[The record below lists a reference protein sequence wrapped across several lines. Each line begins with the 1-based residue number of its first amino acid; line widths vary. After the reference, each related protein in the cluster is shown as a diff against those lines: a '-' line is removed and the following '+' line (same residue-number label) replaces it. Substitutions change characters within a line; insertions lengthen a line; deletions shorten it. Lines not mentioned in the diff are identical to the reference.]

1 MRKARP
7 TLLIVLAIALGA
19 CSGAAT
25 TVSTT
30 TTQAAV
36 QIPSS
41 RGRSPTSLSTDY
53 ENALPVASQLLMG
66 ILKLEG
72 TGLAV
77 TAEQASTLLPLWTQY
92 ETLDR
97 NIMPGSGQTASGAD
111 TTDAQAQTDAIVA
124 QIQAAMTADQIRAIA
139 GMRLTPESAQTIL
152 SDLGIT
158 LGGPG
163 QNSGG
168 QQPPAMPGANGQQP
182 PAVPGGDG
190 QQPSSGGQ
198 QPQGTPMPGGPGGG
212 QAQGNG
218 APGFGGPNSVLPL
231 GVASVLIQLLQGRSG
246 VPTSTPDTTA
256 PGAAMSGAPGGP
268 SSNASVTLSGAYALN
283 SGSTK
288 LDGQTFTASNDDQS
302 AIYVSDTGKLTLTNA
317 TITTSGNTSSQ
328 DSSSFY
334 GLNAAV
340 LAAAGG
346 SVDLSDSTVSTT
358 GTGANGVFATGD
370 GSTVNLSN
378 VTIEAT
384 ADGAHGVMA
393 TQGGTM
399 TLTNVDMSTAGSSS
413 SAIATDRGG
422 GTITVTGGIVTASG
436 MNSAGIYSTGDI
448 TVAGGTFNITG
459 AEAAVIEGAN
469 SITLV
474 DSDLTSTKSGKW
486 GVMIYQSM
494 SGDAEGTQGI
504 FTMTGGSLAYTP
516 TDGPLFYVT
525 NSTGVIMLKGVS
537 LTADSGTLVK
547 AAAGNWGS
555 SGSNGGTV
563 ILTAD
568 GQVLEG
574 NLIAD
579 SISSITAMLKNGSS
593 LAGAINADPTAKA
606 ASLSLDASSTW
617 TVTADSYLTV
627 LSDAAGISGST
638 ITNITGNG
646 HTVYYDATNSANRA
660 LGGKTYSLVNGGQL
674 TPMK

>member
-36 QIPSS
+36 QISSS

-92 ETLDR
+92 ETLNR

-111 TTDAQAQTDAIVA
+111 TTDAQAQIDAIVA

-163 QNSGG
+163 QNAGG

-182 PAVPGGDG
+182 PAAPGGNG
-190 QQPSSGGQ
+190 QQPPSGGQ
-198 QPQGTPMPGGPGGG
+198 QPQG
-212 QAQGNG
+212 NG
-218 APGFGGPNSVLPL
+218 APGVGGPGDMLPP
-231 GVASVLIQLLQGRSG
+231 GVVGALIQLLQGRSG
-246 VPTSTPDTTA
+246 VPTSTPD
-256 PGAAMSGAPGGP
+256 AAASGVAMPGAPGGP
-268 SSNASVTLSGAYALN
+268 SSSTSVTLSGAYTLN
-283 SGSTK
+283 SGSTL
-288 LDGQTFTASNDDQS
+288 LDGQTFTASDDDQS
-302 AIYVSDTGKLTLTNA
+302 AIYVTDTGKLTLTNA

-328 DSSSFY
+328 DSNSFY

-346 SVDLSDSTVSTT
+346 SIDLSDSTVSTT

-370 GSTVNLSN
+370 GSSVNLSN

-393 TQGGTM
+393 TNGGTL
-399 TLTNVDMSTAGSSS
+399 TLTNVDMNTAGSSS

-422 GTITVTGGIVTASG
+422 GTITATGGVVTASG
-436 MNSAGIYSTGDI
+436 MNSAGIYSTGNI
-448 TVAGGTFNITG
+448 TAAGGTFNITG

-474 DSDLTSTKSGKW
+474 DSNLTSTKAGKW

-494 SGDAEGTQGI
+494 SGDAEGAQGT

-516 TDGPLFYVT
+516 TDGPLFYIT
-525 NSTGVIMLKGVS
+525 NSTGVITLKGVS
-537 LTADSGTLVK
+537 LTAGSGTLVK
-547 AAAGNWGS
+547 AAAGQWGN

-563 ILTAD
+563 VLTAD

-574 NLIAD
+574 NLVAD
-579 SISSITAMLKNGSS
+579 NFSSITATLKNGSS
-593 LAGAINADPTAKA
+593 LAGAINADHTAKA

-627 LSDAAGISGST
+627 LSDAAGLSGST

-646 HTVYYDATNSANRA
+646 HAVYYDATNSANSG
-660 LGGKTYSLVNGGQL
+660 LGGNTYSLAGGGQL